1 MLEKSFASGVRNG
14 KAIRDTNIFL
24 TFSYADL
31 RWSELLSVISKS
43 NGFDIADENI
53 DLMFYHERCHTLNKN
68 LVLVASHFQ
77 YWVEVF
83 FKDIVR
89 DGPLGRTQYL
99 AIRVKFQV
107 RGNP

>member
-1 MLEKSFASGVRNG
+1 MEKSFASGVRNG
-14 KAIRDTNIFL
+14 KAISDTNIFL
-24 TFSYADL
+24 TFPYADL
-31 RWSELLSVISKS
+31 RWSELVSVISKS

-53 DLMFYHERCHTLNKN
+53 DLMSYHERCDTLNKN
-68 LVLVASHFQ
+68 LVLVARHCQ

-99 AIRVKFQV
+99 AIRVKFEF
-107 RGNP
+107 RGKP